1 MSSNSDRRI
10 RAAIGHSNVN
20 SDPTREVGPAVKIT
34 LAPGLSISGNAADGY
49 TIALLGDDG
58 VAVEEY
64 TKVRPAPGDVTLL
77 FLSNNPQ
84 PFLLQSSG
92 GGSGSD
98 SVQFVEGSQSHFIS
112 G

>member
-1 MSSNSDRRI
+1 MNNDRRI
-10 RAAIGHSNVN
+10 RASLNQTNLNASAEKSIG
-20 SDPTREVGPAVKIT
+20 PEVKIT

-58 VAVEEY
+58 VAVEEF

-92 GGSGSD
+92 GGSGSNT
-98 SVQFVEGSQSHFIS
+98 VQFVEGSQSHFLS